1 MGAVLSSAAS
11 RGETASIPKVEKES
25 APRPTKDELLAVP
38 VSKLYHRGTTVMQSA
53 DLLREWIGQPMI
65 SLHPDAAQKLGVQ
78 EGDLVSVG
86 LDGTNGEA
94 KVKLDDTISIG
105 VALIPRG
112 MGFAIY
118 EPMPVKVTAPE
129 KVE

>member
-1 MGAVLSSAAS
+1 
-11 RGETASIPKVEKES
+11 
-25 APRPTKDELLAVP
+25 
-38 VSKLYHRGTTVMQSA
+38 MQSA